1 MVQQRPGEDEGF
13 VHSTLLEFLFDF
25 LFELC
30 KLLLNVFIDVSWFL
44 ERAASESDYVAIG
57 KDLLHLVWGGFFV
70 LEESC
75 LGSGHLPSD
84 CVGTASW

>member
-30 KLLLNVFIDVSWFL
+30 KLLLDVFVDVSWFL
-44 ERAASESDYVAIG
+44 ERAASESDYVAIR
-57 KDLLHLVWGGFFV
+57 KDLLHLVWGGLFV
-70 LEESC
+70 LEGSW
-75 LGSGHLPSD
+75 LGYRHLPSD
-84 CVGTASW
+84 CVGTANW

>member
-1 MVQQRPGEDEGF
+1 MVQQRSGEDEGF

-30 KLLLNVFIDVSWFL
+30 KLLLNVFVDVSWFL
-44 ERAASESDYVAIG
+44 ERAASESDYVAIR
-57 KDLLHLVWGGFFV
+57 KDLFHLVWGGFFV

-75 LGSGHLPSD
+75 LGS
-84 CVGTASW
+84 